1 MSNPA
6 FESGGKYAQYK
17 GMSWTE
23 FLDLVILGELEED
36 EAERIY
42 YLQYHRPPTATG
54 PAPLPATSTAAAVRK
69 AGCDCDELDNKIL
82 EYRRIRDEK
91 RRTERKAG
99 NVMKHYR
106 FRIYPD
112 GRPYWRHRRR
122 GWVPLYGL
130 SQRQLLAYGLSQT
143 LANAVLYAQQNQ

>member
-1 MSNPA
+1 MSSNPL
-6 FESGGKYAQYK
+6 FDKGGKYAAYK

-23 FLDLVILGELEED
+23 FLDLVILGELDEE

-42 YLQYHRPPTATG
+42 YLQYHRPPQPTA
-54 PAPLPATSTAAAVRK
+54 PAPQKQTQQKR

-99 NVMKHYR
+99 YAAPRHYR
-106 FRIYPD
+106 FRINPDD
-112 GRPYWRHRRR
+112 GRPYWRHRRY
-122 GWVPLYGL
+122 GWVPVYGL
-130 SQRQLLAYGLSQT
+130 PERQLLAYGLSRT
-143 LANAVLYAQQNQ
+143 LARAVLMAQGF